1 MVTFAD
7 KYVRKIG
14 GVTKSLPNLDNKS
27 EYKLLLAGTDSL
39 AYKMKNNS
47 IETNDFYEEFYK
59 DKDLFDFSEY
69 PQDSNFLVIGKI
81 KDEFKGKIISEFVGL
96 KSKMYL
102 STDVYNEEDKR
113 ATEVDKNNVKN
124 KRHKKISWCFI

>member
-1 MVTFAD
+1 M
-7 KYVRKIG
+7 
-14 GVTKSLPNLDNKS
+14 
-27 EYKLLLAGTDSL
+27 LLADTDSL
-39 AYKMKNNS
+39 AYKMKYNS

-124 KRHKKISWCFI
+124 KRHKKIS